1 MPACRG
7 QGSTGRTA
15 LHGAV
20 ENGFDDM
27 TKLLMYE
34 FHADINLADN
44 AGVTPKNMAEKL
56 AARPQGGALLQL
68 MTEYEESLEKQAGFR
83 PGPATPAASP
93 GPTATVPGNRPGGAA
108 VTGFKAPTRYECI
121 PCSIGNAKRCS
132 RSVSVRRERSAPR
145 TPPQLP
151 AGGGGTPRRSPQR
164 SQARQASAAETA
176 PEDINIENLGGERAQ
191 P

>member
-1 MPACRG
+1 
-7 QGSTGRTA
+7 
-15 LHGAV
+15 
-20 ENGFDDM
+20 M

-93 GPTATVPGNRPGGAA
+93 APPPAGPGNRPGGQAGSAAGRQAQAGSAA
-108 VTGFKAPTRYECI
+108 VTGFKAPTRFGHI
-121 PCSIGNAKRCS
+121 PPCSLANAKRCS
-132 RSVSVRRERSAPR
+132 RMVSLCAGNGRRRGDRSVLAHAE
-145 TPPQLP
+145 
-151 AGGGGTPRRSPQR
+151 
-164 SQARQASAAETA
+164 SAAGAGSSARESCPRWTA
-176 PEDINIENLGGERAQ
+176 AWALSARFLCLADRASLRC
-191 P
+191 